1 MDSLLLKLNKKTPNG
16 PTKPPSG
23 AAPFSL
29 LKSFQQK
36 PLSSVVS
43 TSAAGAN
50 TTTNSSKSTAAITT
64 STTSSASAAIKN
76 TEDDDDFFAYVSKA
90 DREKERPKSIAAI
103 KAELINKSIVADRTA
118 RLERAGFDAEAIAK
132 ILKPSPADAI
142 VVTSATSTASSTTA
156 ADRSRHAHHGIA
168 GGTLA
173 SSSSLSSVT
182 TTTVCTILRHSNAE
196 DECAA
201 AAAARNG
208 KANIKSNGARSAE
221 DDEEGNLTTD
231 DHHNYDDDDDDGA
244 GVAGAGGAEGGAL
257 HFGGE
262 EFVDADEY
270 GADEEG
276 GYRGDRKRARHE
288 QDADKKCLSADG
300 ATVGSDR
307 NGKPSSASSVGGG
320 GSGGHKVPS
329 IIEAHS
335 KVPRPQDVARFNR
348 NIQRFALKEIH
359 PRTRTELRSAY
370 KTTGPPPRR

>member
-1 MDSLLLKLNKKTPNG
+1 MDSLLLKLNKKTPPNV
-16 PTKPPSG
+16 PSKPSG

-50 TTTNSSKSTAAITT
+50 TTSANSSKSTAAITT

-76 TEDDDDFFAYVSKA
+76 TEDDDDFFAYVTKA
-90 DREKERPKSIAAI
+90 DRAKERPKSIEAI

-132 ILKPSPADAI
+132 ILKPSPADAL

-201 AAAARNG
+201 AAAARND

-221 DDEEGNLTTD
+221 DDEEGNLTTV
-231 DHHNYDDDDDDGA
+231 DHHHNDDDDDGA

-288 QDADKKCLSADG
+288 QDAGKKGLSADG

-307 NGKPSSASSVGGG
+307 NGKPSSASSVGG